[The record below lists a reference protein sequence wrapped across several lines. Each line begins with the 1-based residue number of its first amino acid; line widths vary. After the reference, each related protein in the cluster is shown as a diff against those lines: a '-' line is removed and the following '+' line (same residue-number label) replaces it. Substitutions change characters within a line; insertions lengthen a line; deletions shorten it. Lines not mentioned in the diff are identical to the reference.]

1 VIYPLARRVSH
12 PDLSTS
18 WACLLVW
25 SVRLLVGGRS
35 IKTGS
40 REITMTLHSSNQT
53 FVFEIIG
60 VDLFIQFGR
69 YELSWDRNGFCVC
82 KGMETLWA
90 NWH

>member
-1 VIYPLARRVSH
+1 LFVGVERET
-12 PDLSTS
+12 LS
-18 WACLLVW
+18 WGPVNQD
-25 SVRLLVGGRS
+25 
-35 IKTGS
+35 GS
-40 REITMTLHSSNQT
+40 GEITMTLHSSKQA

-60 VDLFIQFGR
+60 VDLFIRLGR